1 MVLVLNYIIFI
12 IHLFYFSYIYVL
24 DILYFY
30 FNIIVYL
37 FGGGCFHCRCWIY
50 ILSWIWRK
58 LSWIQRILYNCVVLV
73 IGI

>member
-37 FGGGCFHCRCWIY
+37 FGGGCFHCRC
-50 ILSWIWRK
+50 
-58 LSWIQRILYNCVVLV
+58 
-73 IGI
+73 